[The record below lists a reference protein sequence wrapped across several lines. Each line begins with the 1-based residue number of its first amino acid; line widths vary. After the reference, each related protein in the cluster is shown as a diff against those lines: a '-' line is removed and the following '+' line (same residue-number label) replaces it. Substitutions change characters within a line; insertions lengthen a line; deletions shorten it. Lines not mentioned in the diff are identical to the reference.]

1 MAMLK
6 QFNIFDP
13 LLKNDPLPLFSELA
27 QTPPFHQRIYGVDS
41 LILSRFKDVEEGFAD
56 YSRFT
61 SVKPYIPGQETI
73 DYFKGKKI
81 LSFVDPP
88 EHTRLRRNLAACLSP
103 VAVKA
108 LGDEISLLLDG
119 ALDKLDSNL
128 QNIEVISGFTHP
140 LAVDVVLGVLLGL
153 PREDFGTF
161 EALTEQMCGL
171 ADLKPGDKHRK
182 SYDDAWDAAQAYL
195 KDVIA
200 GNNDRL
206 GKGKIIS
213 RLVALNREDQ
223 SLDSEELLLQ
233 IMPLCVAGI
242 SPISSMLGSTLLM
255 MARYPDQ
262 FTLVRQ
268 NPDLVSAAI
277 EEILR
282 FDPPSMF
289 SPRYVKG
296 DRNYE
301 GVDVTDGTPVY
312 LIVGATGFDPTVYAD
327 PLRFDV
333 TRTPKPH
340 VIFAKGAHTCL
351 GMHLVRLLGRLML
364 GKAAG
369 GYTGIELLNK
379 DGFVHYRGS
388 PQARDPE
395 AIHLRFVE

>member
-1 MAMLK
+1 MVSN
-6 QFNIFDP
+6 FNIFDAS
-13 LLKNDPLPLFSELA
+13 LKNDPLPLFSKLA
-27 QTPPFHQRIYGVDS
+27 STPPFWQTIYGVES
-41 LILSRFKDVEEGFAD
+41 LILSRFKDVETGFVD

-81 LSFVDPP
+81 ISFVDPP
-88 EHTRLRRNLAACLSP
+88 EHTRLRRNLATCLSP
-103 VAVKA
+103 AAVKA
-108 LGDEISLLLDG
+108 LTKEISVLLDV
-119 ALDKLDSNL
+119 ALDQLEASGDRV
-128 QNIEVISGFTHP
+128 EVISAFTHP

-153 PREDFGTF
+153 PREDFGVF
-161 EALTEQMCGL
+161 ETLTEQMCGL

-195 KDVIA
+195 EDIIA

-206 GKGKIIS
+206 GKNKIIAT
-213 RLVALNREDQ
+213 LVALNHEDQ
-223 SLDSEELLLQ
+223 ALDSEELLLQ

-242 SPISSMLGSTLLM
+242 SPISSVLGSSLLM

-262 FTLVRQ
+262 FALVCA
-268 NPDLVSAAI
+268 NPDLVGGAI

-289 SPRYVKG
+289 SPRYIKG
-296 DRNYE
+296 EFNFE

-312 LIVGATGFDPTVYAD
+312 LIVGAIGFDPTVYDD

-333 TRTPKPH
+333 TRPAKPH

-351 GMHLVRLLGRLML
+351 GMHLVRLLARSLL
-364 GKAAG
+364 GKAADRYASIALMNEG
-369 GYTGIELLNK
+369 GI
-379 DGFVHYRGS
+379 VHYRGS

-395 AIHLRFVE
+395 AIYLSLNRV